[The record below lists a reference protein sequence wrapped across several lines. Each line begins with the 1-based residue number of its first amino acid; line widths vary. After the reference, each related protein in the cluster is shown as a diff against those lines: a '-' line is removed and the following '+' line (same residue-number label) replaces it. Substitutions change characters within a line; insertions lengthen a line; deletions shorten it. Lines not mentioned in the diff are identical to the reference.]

1 MRTSNNLENKTPSHT
16 YWDMF
21 MNIRHPHCKLKISK
35 NEFLGITSEKLHI
48 FDETFTLCVFW
59 YHKMVG
65 IEKTSYF
72 PSLSQKMIK
81 N

>member
-1 MRTSNNLENKTPSHT
+1 MRPSNNLENKTPSHT

-21 MNIRHPHCKLKISK
+21 TNIRQPYCKMKILK
-35 NEFLGITSEKLHI
+35 NDFLRITSEKLHI
-48 FDETFTLCVFW
+48 FDKTFTLCVFW

-65 IEKTSYF
+65 IEKMSYF
-72 PSLSQKMIK
+72 PHLSRKMIK